1 MSPSVPTELASR
13 ENGGITVALFW
24 TEATGELLVAVADA
38 ASGGSFALEVDGA
51 SALDAFY
58 HPYAYASRLG
68 ISFADPLD
76 DSAVDDLLDAAEI
89 VL

>member
-1 MSPSVPTELASR
+1 VPTELASC
-13 ENGGITVALFW
+13 ENGSISVVLFW
-24 TEATGELLVAVADA
+24 TEATGELLVTVADA
-38 ASGGSFALEVDGA
+38 ATGGSFALEIDGA
-51 SALDAFY
+51 NALDAFY

-76 DSAVDDLLDAAEI
+76 ATAAGDTLDVAEV

>member
-1 MSPSVPTELASR
+1 MTPSAPTELASR
-13 ENGGITVALFW
+13 ENGSISVALFW
-24 TEATGELLVAVADA
+24 DESTDELLVTVADA
-38 ASGGSFALEVDGA
+38 ASGGFALEIDGA

-68 ISFADPLD
+68 IAFADPLAPS
-76 DSAVDDLLDAAEI
+76 SAGDMFDVAEV